1 MASTEIAIRH
11 STKSAAR
18 LPVAF
23 KTRRNSSAAALAAR
37 AAHGRGFRPQNCG
50 AVSRCSVRPGRMLTV
65 ARLPRFYNKFRLQ
78 SDRSTSNAERAAGRK
93 LARLLRRIA
102 AHSPYLPQSQPRTA
116 AADPVLPPPGDLVR
130 TMAPDQTDP
139 NAACAPSSQLL
150 LQSVATTI

>member
-78 SDRSTSNAERAAGRK
+78 SDRSTTNAERAAGRK
-93 LARLLRRIA
+93 LARLWAGESSGRGTPAAIGNQRYTGGTTEREACHATRISA
-102 AHSPYLPQSQPRTA
+102 R
-116 AADPVLPPPGDLVR
+116 ADPRRRLAGGGDPTNRRRGGRRWL
-130 TMAPDQTDP
+130 
-139 NAACAPSSQLL
+139 
-150 LQSVATTI
+150 